1 MYVILNDELYHHGIK
16 GQKWGVRRFQNED
29 GTRTAAGK
37 KREKIGMAE
46 GKPVGVKL
54 ANGDILFVD
63 SNELRKYGPD
73 KTVQNTLAR
82 NKEAERKKNKTK
94 LSDEERELEK
104 ELLRDDPDYAR
115 ALKDIKKHNIDV
127 EAEKKKI
134 QDAKKN
140 KRNYVDPDGNEWTI
154 YGEKRNNSK
163 SKKEPD
169 LEKSLDP
176 KVLYKNRD
184 KLSDAELDKKLNRL
198 RKENELKK
206 MTNNSKSKVSKVAV
220 NAGKAILTAYL
231 IKKGTSILDKADTN
245 IMDKLKKAT
254 DNVFLPKFN

>member
-1 MYVILNDELYHHGIK
+1 MYIILNDELAHHGIK
-16 GQKWGVRRFQNED
+16 GQKWGIRRFQNPD

-104 ELLRDDPDYAR
+104 ELLKDDPDYAR
-115 ALKDIKKHNIDV
+115 ALKAIKK
-127 EAEKKKI
+127 KG
-134 QDAKKN
+134 
-140 KRNYVDPDGNEWTI
+140 NYGSIKE
-154 YGEKRNNSK
+154 
-163 SKKEPD
+163 EPD
-169 LEKSLDP
+169 LTKTKDP

-206 MTNNSKSKVSKVAV
+206 LSESGKKRIVPKPVV
-220 NAGKAILTAYL
+220 DGGKAILTAYI
-231 IKKGTSILDKADTN
+231 IKKGTKILDNADVK
-245 IMDKLKKAT
+245 IMDKLKKVT
-254 DNVFLPKFN
+254 DNIFLPKFD

>member
-1 MYVILNDELYHHGIK
+1 MYLILNDELYHHGIK
-16 GQKWGVRRFQNED
+16 GQRWGVRRFQNAD

-104 ELLRDDPDYAR
+104 ELLKDDPDYAR
-115 ALKDIKKHNIDV
+115 ALKDIKKKGNYGS
-127 EAEKKKI
+127 
-134 QDAKKN
+134 N
-140 KRNYVDPDGNEWTI
+140 KE
-154 YGEKRNNSK
+154 
-163 SKKEPD
+163 EPD